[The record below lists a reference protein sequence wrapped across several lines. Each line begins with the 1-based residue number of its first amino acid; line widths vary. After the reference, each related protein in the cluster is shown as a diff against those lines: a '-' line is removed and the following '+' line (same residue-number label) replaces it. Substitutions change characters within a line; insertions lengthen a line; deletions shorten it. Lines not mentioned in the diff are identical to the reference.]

1 MGQSEFAMEYDLEID
16 KAVEKIKSENSKNV
30 CIQLPDGL
38 KAKANIIA
46 DEIEKKTCANVVIWA
61 GSCYGACDLPLEA
74 ERLGCDLLIQW
85 GHTEWRHYK

>member
-1 MGQSEFAMEYDLEID
+1 MENELVMEYNLETG
-16 KAVEKIKSENSKNV
+16 KAIEKIKAENSKCV

-38 KAKANIIA
+38 KEKANIIA
-46 DEIEKKTCANVVIWA
+46 TEIEEKTDARVVIWA

-85 GHTEWRHYK
+85 GHTEWQYYK